1 MGGLRITRHMKQL
14 MILLGMGAACILGYM
29 AEPSLRYN
37 LTGNHSKQTLPTASP
52 TETVTQATID
62 PNTLSADQLPAKV
75 SLKSSIAYTDKS
87 SGLTLSF
94 ASGSS
99 VKLVRVEGSNVI
111 IRPAETTLTLVVPIE
126 KTDLMDQLA
135 ANPPSTSNVKES
147 SSPSNTPALGDS
159 AGTAP
164 TPAPTPAPITAPAPA
179 PEPAPTPA
187 PTTTEPAPAPVP
199 DATPAWEP
207 APEPAP
213 NTDPAADPAPNMEP
227 APSPGTPAPTAE
239 PAPTPTPSPAPAS
252 GAAVDVVKAM
262 QDSIK
267 SGQIKEFTFEQ
278 VLAWK
283 DEGTESVGGDTFQV
297 GSCSY
302 KAETIFGVKT
312 IQAKAFVKNGKVQR
326 WIGLKSGMDIK

>member
-1 MGGLRITRHMKQL
+1 

-37 LTGNHSKQTLPTASP
+37 LTGSHSQQTRPTASP
-52 TETVTQATID
+52 SESVTVATID

-75 SLKSSIAYTDKS
+75 SLKSSIAYADKS

-111 IRPAETTLTLVVPIE
+111 IRPADTTLTLVVPIE

-135 ANPPSTSNVKES
+135 ANPPSVTTVKEADT
-147 SSPSNTPALGDS
+147 PSNAPTPGDS
-159 AGTAP
+159 TEPAANP
-164 TPAPTPAPITAPAPA
+164 APAPTPAATPA
-179 PEPAPTPA
+179 PEPAPSM
-187 PTTTEPAPAPVP
+187 EPAPAPAPVAEP
-199 DATPAWEP
+199 TTGWEP
-207 APEPAP
+207 APAPAP
-213 NTDPAADPAPNMEP
+213 NTDPAADPAPNVEP
-227 APSPGTPAPTAE
+227 APSPGTTTPTAE
-239 PAPTPTPSPAPAS
+239 PAPSPAI
-252 GAAVDVVKAM
+252 GATVDAVKAM

-267 SGQIKEFTFEQ
+267 AGQIKEFTFDQ
-278 VLAWK
+278 VLTWK
-283 DEGTESVGGDTFQV
+283 DEGTENVGGVTFQV

-312 IQAKAFVKNGKVQR
+312 IQAKAYIKNGKVQR